1 MVLLTFS
8 EKKPNHLH
16 IVNCEF
22 FAVIAPGNTY
32 NKADTCTGF
41 TVAHDLFRIFI
52 LLEVVHCSYHSP
64 TLAVVFIQ
72 T

>member
-1 MVLLTFS
+1 MTFS
-8 EKKPNHLH
+8 EKKSYYLH
-16 IVNCEF
+16 IVNCKF
-22 FAVIAPGNTY
+22 FAMIASGSTDS
-32 NKADTCTGF
+32 KADTCTGF